1 MFLSGLHIH
10 RQNWPSGK
18 SEVVDTKRV
27 SMKKNDLSRKVKRFK
42 IKNRLKLYINMELS
56 KSY

>member
-18 SEVVDTKRV
+18 SEIVDTKRV
-27 SMKKNDLSRKVKRFK
+27 MKKNDLSRKVKRFK